1 MNVKVCVEFNNG
13 ANMINKT
20 VTKLWQGKY
29 TSVRDYEIAKAIRK
43 GGLIIYYKD
52 KHMTIDVDELKK
64 LKATGKVIQ
73 SKYKGSY
80 RLVDILF
87 KPETDDKNQYSLL

>member
-1 MNVKVCVEFNNG
+1 
-13 ANMINKT
+13 MINKT

-52 KHMTIDVDELKK
+52 KHMTISVDELKK
-64 LKATGKVIQ
+64 LKVTGKAIQ

-80 RLVDILF
+80 KLVDILF
-87 KPETDDKNQYSLL
+87 KPEADDLKQSGLF